1 MGRKRTIHLNL
12 PVHMKARVRSSGT
25 YYYYFDGSKEIALGS
40 DYLLAVRKWADLEGG
55 SAAYKN
61 VTDITFRFVAERYV
75 QNELFKKAPRTQ
87 KDYLRDIE
95 NLYKFFDKPPVAID
109 KIEPHM
115 IAQYRDWRKVTHST
129 QELAIFSAIWNWSRE
144 QGYTSKANP
153 TVGIKRN
160 RAKGRD
166 AYITDEMFTAVY
178 ENADQPLRDAM
189 DFAHL
194 AGQRPADSLK
204 FKETDIRDGA
214 LWVTQGKTGTKLRIQ
229 IVGELEQLI
238 LRIKAR
244 KSQIPKIRNLALIVN
259 EKGQPLTYA
268 ALDARFGKAR
278 DAAGI
283 EAKDFQFRDLRAK
296 AATEVED
303 QSGMDAAQG
312 LLGHANASMTNHYVR
327 QRMGKLVQPTK

>member
-1 MGRKRTIHLNL
+1 LGRKRTIHLNL

-75 QNELFKKAPRTQ
+75 QKELFKKAPRTQ

-238 LRIKAR
+238 LRIKA
-244 KSQIPKIRNLALIVN
+244 
-259 EKGQPLTYA
+259 PLTYA

>member
-1 MGRKRTIHLNL
+1 MGRKRTTHFNL
-12 PVHMKARVRSSGT
+12 PIHMKARVRSSGT

-55 SAAYKN
+55 SSAVKT
-61 VTDITFRFVAERYV
+61 VTDITFRFVAERYM
-75 QNELFKKAPRTQ
+75 QKELLKKAPRTQ
-87 KDYLRDIE
+87 KDNLREIE
-95 NLYKFFDKPPVAID
+95 NLYKFFDKPPVALD

-115 IAQYRDWRKVTHST
+115 IAQYRDWRKVTSST
-129 QELAIFSAIWNWSRE
+129 QELALFSVIWNWSRE
-144 QGYTSKANP
+144 QGYTAKANP
-153 TVGIKRN
+153 TIGIKRN

-166 AYITDEMFTAVY
+166 AYITDEMYEAVY
-178 ENADQPLRDAM
+178 EKADQPLRDAM

-194 AGQRPADSLK
+194 AGQRPADTLK
-204 FKETDIRDGA
+204 YMETDIRDGA
-214 LWVTQGKTGTKLRIQ
+214 LWVTQNKTNTKVRIQ

-238 LRIKAR
+238 LRIKKR
-244 KSQIPKIRNLALIVN
+244 KNEIPSVRNLALIVN
-259 EKGQPLTYA
+259 EKGFPLTYS

-278 DAAGI
+278 EAAGI
-283 EAKDFQFRDLRAK
+283 DSKDFQFKDLRAK

-327 QRMGKLVQPTK
+327 HRLGKLVKPTK